1 MRLGRLR
8 AVLFDV
14 PRQGKLAY
22 CLLRDERVPPAPK
35 GALLGAL
42 ALIVS
47 PVDVPAW
54 IPVAGE
60 LDMLALGVLAIK
72 VFVEACPEDLV
83 AEHEARIRAGRS
95 TFEQDLRT
103 VAAFARSGV
112 VRLLNRMQAAAP
124 AGGIREAVSGG

>member
-1 MRLGRLR
+1 
-8 AVLFDV
+8 V